1 MFAIYEKR
9 PVYCNRDGIAGYT
22 IQQVSEYV
30 YETEGLAHRKVP
42 SSYDEDGQCMEVDF
56 YVARTSN
63 PHKRVCRAV
72 PADWSDD
79 IPF

>member
-22 IQQVSEYV
+22 IEQVSSYV

-42 SSYDEDGQCMEVDF
+42 SEYDENGQCLETEF

-63 PHKRVCRAV
+63 PHRKVCRAV
-72 PADWSDD
+72 PAPRPDD
-79 IPF
+79 FPF